1 MVIRSYTAESVAAAL
16 KRVRQEMGGGAV
28 VLKTRML
35 DGAAGDRQYE
45 VTACLDQVTVEQANT
60 VLSAGATPTV
70 TETPVVEKKAA
81 KREKVV
87 APATTT
93 PISTGLETRL
103 AAIEAHLEQ
112 LTKSRQLERVSMP
125 YEHGPA
131 VTVAAAMQAADV
143 PDHCIA
149 DFFEGVRKDQA
160 STPVDF
166 ESIRQRLIDR
176 LTFVI
181 DAKLEFK
188 KGDRILVAGPAGAGK
203 TSVIGRLA
211 ARLTCQKH
219 LPVKLVSLDDH
230 KVGAIEELA
239 SYADLLGV
247 EDYAMHTG
255 PDSKPAIDRNK
266 VVLIDTCA
274 MPHDQQHLADLKTRI
289 ASLDSTHRLM
299 VFSALMRSSDV
310 ESYVREMAWLKPT
323 HLAFTMIDLTR
334 RLGSLL
340 AAASASGMK
349 IAVITDSSGGDGA
362 LIASGPTALADIIL
376 GREESHE

>member
-1 MVIRSYTAESVAAAL
+1 MVIRTYAAESVAAAL
-16 KRVRQEMGGGAV
+16 KRVRQEMGGEAV

-35 DGAAGDRQYE
+35 ECAGGERQYE
-45 VTACLDQVTVEQANT
+45 VTACLDKATVQQVDE
-60 VLSAGATPTV
+60 VLTGAP
-70 TETPVVEKKAA
+70 PA
-81 KREKVV
+81 
-87 APATTT
+87 ATTEAT
-93 PISTGLETRL
+93 VADKTSQRESQIAPTIASSPSVGFEIRL
-103 AAIEAHLEQ
+103 AAIEAQLEQ
-112 LTKSRQLERVSMP
+112 LLQARQLDRVSMP

-131 VTVAAAMQAADV
+131 MTVAAAMQAADV
-143 PDHCIA
+143 PDHCVA

-166 ESIRQRLIDR
+166 ETIRQRLIDR

-181 DAKLEFK
+181 DSEVKFK

-203 TSVIGRLA
+203 TSVVGRLA

-219 LPVKLVSLDDH
+219 LPVKLVSLDTH

-247 EDYAMHTG
+247 DDYAMHANS
-255 PDSKPAIDRNK
+255 DSKLAIDRNK

-274 MPHDQQHLADLKTRI
+274 LPRDQNRLDELKTRI
-289 ASLDSTHRLM
+289 ESLEATYRLM

-310 ESYVREMAWLKPT
+310 ESYAREMAWLKPT
-323 HLAFTMIDLTR
+323 HLVFTMIDLTR

-340 AAASASGMK
+340 AAASASGLK
-349 IAVITDSSGGDGA
+349 IAMITNSSGGDGTM
-362 LIASGPTALADIIL
+362 IAAGPTALADVIL
-376 GREESHE
+376 GREEGRE

>member
-1 MVIRSYTAESVAAAL
+1 MVIRSYTAESVATAL
-16 KRVRQEMGGGAV
+16 KRVRQEMGGAAV

-35 DGAAGDRQYE
+35 ECAGGVKQYE
-45 VTACLDQVTVEQANT
+45 VTACLDKATVQQANT
-60 VLSAGATPTV
+60 VLSNASPTSTPETAATDKT
-70 TETPVVEKKAA
+70 TR
-81 KREKVV
+81 REASVS
-87 APATTT
+87 PAMA
-93 PISTGLETRL
+93 SSLSGGLETRL
-103 AAIEAHLEQ
+103 AVIEAQLEQ
-112 LTKSRQLERVSMP
+112 LLQARQLDRVSMP

-131 VTVAAAMQAADV
+131 MTVAAAMQAADV
-143 PDHCIA
+143 PDHCVA

-160 STPVDF
+160 SSPVDF
-166 ESIRQRLIDR
+166 ETIRQRLIER

-181 DAKLEFK
+181 DSKVEFK

-219 LPVKLVSLDDH
+219 LPVKLVSLDTH

-247 EDYAMHTG
+247 DDYSMPTTPG
-255 PDSKPAIDRNK
+255 SKLAVDRNK

-274 MPHDQQHLADLKTRI
+274 LPRDQNRLVELKAHI
-289 ASLDSTHRLM
+289 ESLEPTYRLM

-310 ESYVREMAWLKPT
+310 ESYAREMAWLKPT
-323 HLAFTMIDLTR
+323 HLVFTMIDLTR

-340 AAASASGMK
+340 AAASASGLK
-349 IAVITDSSGGDGA
+349 IAMITNSSGGDGA
-362 LIASGPTALADIIL
+362 MIAAGPTVLADVIL
-376 GREESHE
+376 GREEGRG

>member
-16 KRVRQEMGGGAV
+16 KRVRQEMGGAAV

-35 DGAAGDRQYE
+35 ECAGGEKQYE
-45 VTACLDQVTVEQANT
+45 VTACLDKATVQQANT
-60 VLSAGATPTV
+60 VLTSASP
-70 TETPVVEKKAA
+70 TETPEDTIADKTTR
-81 KREKVV
+81 RESLI
-87 APATTT
+87 APAIASS
-93 PISTGLETRL
+93 PSIGLETRL
-103 AAIEAHLEQ
+103 ATIESHLEQ
-112 LTKSRQLERVSMP
+112 LLQARQLDRVSMP

-131 VTVAAAMQAADV
+131 VTVAAAMQAADI
-143 PDHCIA
+143 PDHCVV

-160 STPVDF
+160 SMPVDF
-166 ESIRQRLIDR
+166 ETIRQRLIDR

-181 DAKLEFK
+181 NSKVEFK

-247 EDYAMHTG
+247 DDYAMHTTS
-255 PDSKPAIDRNK
+255 DSKLKVDRNK
-266 VVLIDTCA
+266 VVLIDSCA
-274 MPHDQQHLADLKTRI
+274 APRDHQRLAELKTRI
-289 ASLDSTHRLM
+289 ESLDTTHRLL

-310 ESYVREMAWLKPT
+310 ESYAHEMAWLKPT
-323 HLAFTMIDLTR
+323 HLVFTMTDLTR

-340 AAASASGMK
+340 AAASASGLN
-349 IAVITDSSGGDGA
+349 IAMITNSSGGDGA
-362 LIASGPTALADIIL
+362 MIAASPTALADVIL
-376 GREESHE
+376 GREEGRE

>member
-16 KRVRQEMGGGAV
+16 KRVRKEMGGAAM

-35 DGAAGDRQYE
+35 DSAEGDRQYE
-45 VTACLDQVTVEQANT
+45 VTACLDQVTVQQANA
-60 VLSAGATPTV
+60 VLNGESTPKV
-70 TETPVVEKKAA
+70 SEPAVVDKPAPRETPPVT
-81 KREKVV
+81 
-87 APATTT
+87 PATVS
-93 PISTGLETRL
+93 PASGGLEARL
-103 AAIEAHLEQ
+103 AAIETYLEQ
-112 LTKSRQLERVSMP
+112 LMQARQLERVSMP

-131 VTVAAAMQAADV
+131 VTVASAMQAADV
-143 PDHCIA
+143 PDHCVA

-166 ESIRQRLIDR
+166 ETIRQRLIDR
-176 LTFVI
+176 MTYVI
-181 DAKLEFK
+181 DAKLDFK

-203 TSVIGRLA
+203 TSIVGQLA

-247 EDYAMHTG
+247 DDYAMHTG
-255 PDSKPAIDRNK
+255 PDSKLAMDRSK
-266 VVLIDTCA
+266 VVLFDTCA
-274 MPHDQQHLADLKTRI
+274 MPRDQQHLAELKARI
-289 ASLDSTHRLM
+289 EALETTHRLL

-310 ESYVREMAWLKPT
+310 ESYAREMAWLKPT

-340 AAASASGMK
+340 AAASASGLK
-349 IAVITDSSGGDGA
+349 IAMITDSSGGDGA
-362 LIASGPTALADIIL
+362 MIAAGPTALADVIL
-376 GREESHE
+376 GREDSRG